1 MSRTGAV
8 AGEDF
13 ICPIKCHFFV
23 EAALYYPLSLSPTLC
38 KSLVYIAKRKV
49 KATIGTVPLSPMH
62 EKREPGRR
70 NGLLQSSSK
79 SSSFKI
85 EHQIEVVDA
94 AWKTSPLRMAK
105 KKLHFYSWRNRFS
118 GLWKARTLECLL
130 CCLVFKFFS
139 TTSTTIV
146 ERYPV
151 ALCRKSHHYY
161 LKIGIHHWLL
171 LRQLGIL
178 LVKDRMHL

>member
-1 MSRTGAV
+1 MSFFRRSPRVCVQREELHPNFPSFLLFLPTKACV
-8 AGEDF
+8 AIFILRCRLESLEAIIQSPRLLAADLYSMLNKSFPCKQDVEDRGSGGRGF
-13 ICPIKCHFFV
+13 YLPNKVPLFCGSSSILSS
-23 EAALYYPLSLSPTLC
+23 EQAAASSSLC

-94 AWKTSPLRMAK
+94 A
-105 KKLHFYSWRNRFS
+105 
-118 GLWKARTLECLL
+118 
-130 CCLVFKFFS
+130 
-139 TTSTTIV
+139 
-146 ERYPV
+146 
-151 ALCRKSHHYY
+151 
-161 LKIGIHHWLL
+161 
-171 LRQLGIL
+171 
-178 LVKDRMHL
+178 